1 MSEER
6 LHIGITAD
14 NSKAVAEF
22 IAMKNLLKRFQ
33 ADLKTATDPK
43 QVQDLQI
50 SIQQL
55 NTKIKAVDPS
65 IAKLGKT
72 VSGNT
77 QTWLNFGRVIQ
88 DAPYGFQGIANN
100 LTQLIPAVG
109 AFGFAFSAAI
119 AAIEFSQ
126 IGLRNW
132 TRGSKQAKEAADE
145 YVKVTREA
153 AKAAGEETT
162 QVRILYEASTNAGI
176 AMNKRLVAAKELKEQ
191 YPQLF
196 ANYSA
201 EEIALGKAKKA
212 YDQLTVSIIENA
224 RAKAAATKIAE
235 LEGQKLEEEA
245 RLVKIA
251 NAANAERSRLQKE
264 QSTKLF
270 TVSGGA
276 TPQDKLIQGLK
287 EIDEREKRAVADTKA
302 RITQLTSLQALY
314 EKVGGSAKK
323 IQEATIDEIINDK
336 KDPKEKLSSV
346 QTILKKLRLE
356 VEGLQN
362 QLNVEFITEDAFNSG
377 RIKAVISAMSD
388 LSKLGKP
395 GVAEFNKLN
404 EVLKQ
409 LQPQRFFGAL
419 QQGEIEI
426 SQRPEKKGM
435 SDALPKDSEYTQRI
449 MQAQQAITA
458 LSAATGYYDE
468 LIDEAAKKTQFFGN
482 IFNDLSNA
490 LLQGQ
495 SLGDALGNTFRK
507 LVADIAAAAA
517 KAAIFASILSILPGG
532 GVSLGKIG
540 GFGGIFKKMLG
551 FSEGGTATGPKSGY
565 PVLLHGTESIFRPDQ
580 LGSLVTK
587 SMQMGAMQNGSFS
600 GDLSLQTKVTGQDLL
615 LWIERSRYSR
625 NLQR

>member
-162 QVRILYEASTNAGI
+162 QVRILYQASTNASI
-176 AMNKRLVAAKELKEQ
+176 AMNRRVVAAKELKEQ

-251 NAANAERSRLQKE
+251 NATNAERARLQKE

-302 RITQLTSLQALY
+302 RITQLTSLQLLY

-336 KDPKEKLSSV
+336 KDPKEKLSAV

-356 VEGLQN
+356 IEGLQN

-377 RIKAVISAMSD
+377 RIKAVVSAMGE
-388 LSKLGKP
+388 LSKKGKE
-395 GVAEFNKLN
+395 GVVEFNKLN
-404 EVLKQ
+404 ELLKQ
-409 LQPQRFFGAL
+409 LQPQRFFGAIA
-419 QQGEIEI
+419 QGEIATT
-426 SQRPEKKGM
+426 QRAEKKGM
-435 SDALPKDSEYTQRI
+435 SDALPKDSGYIKRI
-449 MQAQQAITA
+449 LEAQQAMSG
-458 LSAATGYYDE
+458 LNATTKYYDE
-468 LIDEAAKKTQFFGN
+468 LVTEAAEKTQFFGG

-495 SLGDALGNTFRK
+495 PLGEALGNTFKK
-507 LVADIAAAAA
+507 LAADIAAAAV
-517 KAAIFASILSILPGG
+517 KAAIFAGIISLLPGG
-532 GVSLGKIG
+532 NVALGKIG
-540 GFGGIFKKMLG
+540 GFGGVFKKMLG

-580 LGSLVTK
+580 LGSLV
-587 SMQMGAMQNGSFS
+587 SNAMQMGAMQNGSFT
-600 GDLSLQTKVTGQDLL
+600 GDMNLQTKVVGTELL
-615 LWIERSRYSR
+615 IW
-625 NLQR
+625 LQRSNYSTNLRR

>member
-162 QVRILYEASTNAGI
+162 QVRILYQASTNASI
-176 AMNKRLVAAKELKEQ
+176 AMNRRVVAAKELKEQ

-201 EEIALGKAKKA
+201 EEIALGKAKEG
-212 YDQLTVSIIENA
+212 YDKLTVSIIKNA
-224 RAKAAATKIAE
+224 RAKAAATKISE
-235 LEGQKLEEEA
+235 LEGQKLEEEE
-245 RLVKIA
+245 RLTKIA
-251 NAANAERSRLQKE
+251 NAATNERNRAKTTYFSGAG
-264 QSTKLF
+264 
-270 TVSGGA
+270 GGA
-276 TPQDKLIQGLK
+276 SVSK
-287 EIDEREKRAVADTKA
+287 ETNISAINKREQEAVEKTKKRIAELVKS
-302 RITQLTSLQALY
+302 QEFY
-314 EKVGGSAKK
+314 EKVAGGAV
-323 IQEATIDEIINDK
+323 QMQQATIDEIIDGK
-336 KDPKEKLSSV
+336 KGKGEEKLTAV

-388 LSKLGKP
+388 LSKLGKS
-395 GVAEFNKLN
+395 GVVEFNKLN

-419 QQGEIEI
+419 QQGEIAI

-435 SDALPKDSEYTQRI
+435 SDALPKDSGYIQRI
-449 MQAQQAITA
+449 LQAQQAMMT
-458 LSAATGYYDE
+458 LNATTKYYDG
-468 LIDEAAKKTQFFGN
+468 LVDEAARKTQFFAN
-482 IFNDLSNA
+482 VFNDLSNA

-495 SLGDALGNTFRK
+495 PLGEALGNTFRK
-507 LVADIAAAAA
+507 LAADIAAAAV
-517 KAAIFASILSILPGG
+517 KAAIFTSLLSLIPGGKGISILAEQ
-532 GVSLGKIG
+532 G